1 MVLRRTNW
9 RRQMEKEKAVAAE
22 RELAKAL
29 QESKSMTAAARLQLQ
44 SLDAEDEH
52 DELLTEISKDI
63 AALAERAASDAGE
76 RKKYM
81 KACEQSRTD
90 TR

>member
-1 MVLRRTNW
+1 
-9 RRQMEKEKAVAAE
+9 MEKEKAVAAE

-29 QESKSMTAAARLQLQ
+29 QESKSMTAAARLQLLQ

-76 RKKYM
+76 LGPQQRGG
-81 KACEQSRTD
+81 E
-90 TR
+90 